1 MSSVFSVISK
11 GLKKL
16 ISISYRSF
24 DQVQWV
30 RLTINLNNL
39 YVIKLLLNLT
49 DSSKLAQKLSF

>member
-16 ISISYRSF
+16 RSISYRSF

-49 DSSKLAQKLSF
+49 DSSMLAEKLSF